1 MKSSK
6 PRVLSV
12 LAGACLLASAA
23 NAQESAASPA
33 GIVEKAIATN
43 PDVQASWRIF
53 NASAYDIDFAK
64 GGYKPTVDV
73 TAGYGKEWRNY
84 TNPEDFTGSAA
95 EISLVQMLYDGF
107 KTSNDVTR
115 FENAQL
121 VRYFEL
127 LETIDGTALETLRA
141 YQDVMRYRDLVRQAE
156 DNLTSHVDVFEQI
169 ETSARAGVARRA
181 DLEQISGRVSLAES
195 NLLTETTNLHDVT
208 ARYLRIVGELPP
220 ENMPELEFN
229 NSQLP
234 LTLRDAMQLAY
245 QHSPSFHAALR
256 NISAQEAAVESQQAA
271 FHPELNLNAR
281 YGTQDYVDGTIDERR
296 TEGRVGLDVR
306 YNLYRGGR
314 DQANVDKAYE
324 EVDRAKD
331 QRNKACVDMRQTLQ
345 IAYNDVQKLDQQLP
359 ILNQHRLSSD
369 RVRAAYQGQFN
380 ISERTLL
387 DVLDAQNEYFQASR
401 AYTNALYDR
410 GTAIARTLA
419 AMGQLLPALSVVND
433 KLPSLS
439 DLGAEP
445 VTVDADSACPA
456 EEIRSAISQVRILR

>member
-1 MKSSK
+1 MQLSK
-6 PRVLSV
+6 PRSI
-12 LAGACLLASAA
+12 LLASLCVLTSAV
-23 NAQESAASPA
+23 NAQETANNAAA
-33 GIVEKAIATN
+33 VVEKAISTN
-43 PDVQASWRIF
+43 PEVQASWRTF
-53 NASAYDIDFAK
+53 KAAAYDIDFAK
-64 GGYKPTVDV
+64 GGYLPTVDV
-73 TAGYGKEWRNY
+73 TAGYGKEWQNY
-84 TNPEDFTGSAA
+84 TNPKDFTGSTA
-95 EISLVQMLYDGF
+95 EISLVQMIYDGF

-127 LETIDGTALETLRA
+127 RSALDNTALSTLRA
-141 YQDVMRYRDLVRQAE
+141 YQDVMRYRELVRLAE
-156 DNLTSHVDVFEQI
+156 ENLASHADVYKQI

-181 DLEQISGRVSLAES
+181 DLEQVSGRVSLAES
-195 NLLTETTNLHDVT
+195 NLLTEMSNLHDVT

-220 ENMPELEFN
+220 ADLTTLELN
-229 NSQLP
+229 NSELP
-234 LTLRDAMQLAY
+234 LTLQDAMQLAY
-245 QHSPSFHAALR
+245 QGNPDFHAALR
-256 NISAQEAAVESQQAA
+256 NINAQEAAVDSQKAA

-281 YGTQDYVDGTIDERR
+281 YGTQDYVDGQVDERR
-296 TEGRVGLDVR
+296 NEGRIGLDIR

-314 DQANVDKAYE
+314 DQASVNKAYE
-324 EVDRAKD
+324 EADRARD

-401 AYTNALYDR
+401 AYTNAAYDR
-410 GTAIARTLA
+410 GTAIARTLT
-419 AMGQLLPALSVVND
+419 AMGQLLPALNVVKED
-433 KLPSLS
+433 LPSLS

-445 VTVDADSACPA
+445 ITVDVDSACPA
-456 EEIRSAISQVRILR
+456 EDIGSLAKRPVFLR